1 MRRLTLAATVALA
14 LLFTA
19 GCSSSGGGT
28 VLTVL
33 GYTVTIKTPPPTTAQ
48 VGTSIPIAF
57 TVTENESDGSS
68 KPASG
73 KSFTVTVTAGS
84 GTITAGSGTINGAAS
99 ATVTTGADGSVSLT
113 WVLGS
118 TAGTQTVRGSVSSD
132 KFLDV
137 NVTATLAPVST
148 VAVTLATPSITLGT
162 TGDQATAVLKDAAGN
177 VLVGRTVTWQ
187 SSTTAVATVSATGVI
202 TTAAV
207 GTSTITATSEGQ
219 SGGALLTVTPV
230 PVNTVTVTLAASSI
244 TLGTV
249 GDQATAVL
257 KDAAGNV
264 LVGRTVTWQSSATTV
279 ATISA
284 SGVITT
290 VGLGTS
296 TITATSEGINGAASL
311 TVTPVP
317 QVIYW
322 SMFDPTTTT
331 PQIESA
337 VLPLITGSTLTNVP
351 WSTTLRE
358 TAGMTFD
365 AAGRLWVISN
375 PQAGGII
382 AAVFVPPVTPASTAA
397 LQFTLPLSGDIDYLT
412 FDSMGNLWASD
423 YDNDVEYKFAPPFT
437 SSRTLVPSVTLSLP
451 GITHPTGIAV
461 DATGNVYVSNL
472 GSSGT
477 NSIAVFTAPV
487 TSASV
492 PAYYLNGLW
501 FPGTILF
508 DSHGNLYASTGST
521 SHQTGIARYNS
532 NNLMSG
538 ATPDILDQ
546 TGLGIN
552 NYGAAFTFDAA
563 GNLFVADCGN
573 NGTAGIRSYP
583 VASTPFSSTLTP
595 SATYTNAKI
604 SSVGC
609 VWGIA
614 IH

>member
-1 MRRLTLAATVALA
+1 MRHHLLAAILAPALIVLA
-14 LLFTA
+14 A
-19 GCSSSGGGT
+19 CGSSGGTTVT
-28 VLTVL
+28 VLD
-33 GYTVTIKTPPPTTAQ
+33 YTVVIKTAPPTTAQ
-48 VGTSIPIAF
+48 VGASVPIAF

-73 KSFTVTVTAGS
+73 KSFTVTVTAG
-84 GTITAGSGTINGAAS
+84 GGTINGATS
-99 ATVTTGADGSVSLT
+99 ATLTTGADGSASLT

-118 TAGTQTVRGSVSSD
+118 AVGTQTIRGSVSAD

-137 NVTATLAPVST
+137 NVTATPAPVST
-148 VAVTLATPSITLGT
+148 VAVTLAAPSITLGT

-187 SSTTAVATVSATGVI
+187 ASTTTVATVSATGVI
-202 TTAAV
+202 TTVGV

-230 PVNTVTVTLAASSI
+230 PVATVTVTLAASSI
-244 TLGTV
+244 PLGTV

-257 KDAAGNV
+257 KDASGNV
-264 LVGRTVTWQSSATTV
+264 LQGRTVTWQSSSTTV
-279 ATISA
+279 ATVSA
-284 SGVITT
+284 TGVITT
-290 VGLGTS
+290 VAVGTS
-296 TITATSEGINGAASL
+296 TITATSEGIIGTASV
-311 TVTPVP
+311 TVTPAP
-317 QVIYW
+317 AQTIYW
-322 SMFDPTTTT
+322 SLFDGQPTT
-331 PQIESA
+331 PQIQLTS
-337 VLPLITGSTLTNVP
+337 LPLTAGSTVTNVP
-351 WSTTLRE
+351 LSTTLRQ

-365 AAGRLWVISN
+365 ATGRLWVISY
-375 PQAGGII
+375 PQAGGIV
-382 AAVFVPPVTPASTAA
+382 AAVFIPPVTAASTPA

-451 GITHPTGIAV
+451 GISHPTGIAV

-487 TSASV
+487 TSASA
-492 PAYYLNGLW
+492 PAYHLNGLYA
-501 FPGTILF
+501 PGTVQF
-508 DSHGNLYASTGST
+508 DSHGNLYASTGS
-521 SHQTGIARYNS
+521 SSNQTGIARYNS

-538 ATPDILDQ
+538 AMPDIVDQ
-546 TGLGIN
+546 TGLGTQ
-552 NYGAAFTFDAA
+552 NYGAAFTFDAL
-563 GNLFVADCGN
+563 GNLFVADCGAPT
-573 NGTAGIRSYP
+573 NGAGIRSYP
-583 VASTPFSSTLTP
+583 TATTPFSSTLAP
-595 SATYTNAKI
+595 SATYTNSTI
-604 SSVGC
+604 NSIGC